1 MSASELNINLTVRNN
16 TNYPINMNIMGSP
29 VNMLDTS
36 NAKKQY
42 RWNITAFSP
51 TASDTINIQYKYKTD
66 LNYTNYSYIVPNP
79 SPQSLIDALNT
90 LGIGYFSTYNQ
101 LGQTYITTNND
112 NYDFGDLSIT
122 SNVIPP
128 ALKLTFP
135 TIGDA
140 NALVGDATNV
150 NDWNT
155 FFNLPTL
162 GTPFTSLAINIAEI
176 SLIGGSG
183 ITLKPSLFFGSNI
196 LSVDDQAGCVI
207 NGNNFAFSN
216 CTFLT
221 YINLPSML
229 STNDNGGGQCFS
241 NCTSLNTIIL
251 PSLTTLGVGGNNFIN
266 CSSITSF
273 NFPLLTNIESY
284 SFSNCTS
291 VISFDFQS
299 VISVGDYSFNLC
311 VLATSFNLP
320 IVNTIGNFSFQNCT
334 SVTSFNFPLLTTIGN
349 STFTDLSNVTSFNF
363 PSLTTVG
370 NLSFQNCTGITSFS
384 FPLLNTI
391 GNNCFGL
398 CTASTSFNF
407 PLLQIIGDF
416 AFDTCTAATSF
427 YLPSC
432 TNLGSSVLSNG
443 VFNLI
448 VGNTITLTVPI
459 ALITCNGGLPDGDIQ
474 YLQANDT
481 LTIITV

>member
-1 MSASELNINLTVRNN
+1 
-16 TNYPINMNIMGSP
+16 MNIMGSP
-29 VNMLDTS
+29 INPLDTS
-36 NAKKQY
+36 NATTEY
-42 RWNITAFSP
+42 RWDISSFTP
-51 TASDTINIQYKYKTD
+51 TSSDTISIQYKYITD
-66 LNYTNYSYIVPNP
+66 LNYTTFSYIVPNP

-90 LGIGYFSTYNQ
+90 LGIGYFSTYTQ
-101 LGQTYITTNND
+101 LGQTYISTNND
-112 NYDFGDLSIT
+112 NYDFGNLSIT
-122 SNVIPP
+122 SNVVPP
-128 ALKLTFP
+128 SLQLTFP
-135 TIGDA
+135 TIADA
-140 NALVGDATNV
+140 NALVGDATNI

-183 ITLKPSLFFGSNI
+183 ITLKPSLFSGSNI

-207 NGNNFAFSN
+207 NGNDFAFSN

-221 YINLPSML
+221 YVNLPSML

-241 NCTSLNTIIL
+241 NCSSLNTIIL
-251 PSLTTLGVGGNNFIN
+251 PSLTTLGIGGNNFIN

-273 NFPLLTNIESY
+273 SFPLLTNIQDY

-291 VISFDFQS
+291 VISFNFQS
-299 VISVGDYSFNLC
+299 VTSVGDYSFSNC
-311 VLATSFNLP
+311 NLATSFNLP
-320 IVNTIGNFSFQNCT
+320 SLQIIGDYSFENCNSATSFNFPLLQIIGNFSFTDLSN
-334 SVTSFNFPLLTTIGN
+334 VTSFNFPLLTTIGN
-349 STFTDLSNVTSFNF
+349 I
-363 PSLTTVG
+363 
-370 NLSFQNCTGITSFS
+370 SFQNCTGILSFS
-384 FPLLNTI
+384 FPLLTTI

-398 CTASTSFNF
+398 CSSSTSFNF
-407 PLLQIIGDF
+407 PLLQTIGDF
-416 AFDTCTAATSF
+416 AFDSCTAATSF

-432 TNLGSSVLSNG
+432 TNLGSSVLNNG

-459 ALITCNGGLPDGDIQ
+459 ALTTCNGGLPDGDIQ

-481 LTIITV
+481 VTLITV